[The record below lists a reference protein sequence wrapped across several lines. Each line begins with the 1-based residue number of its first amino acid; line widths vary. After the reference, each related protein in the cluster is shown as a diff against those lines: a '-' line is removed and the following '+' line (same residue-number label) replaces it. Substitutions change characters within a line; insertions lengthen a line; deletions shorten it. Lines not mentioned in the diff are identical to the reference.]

1 MLCLC
6 NLHVLYRDRFRTS
19 NRYRYNRL
27 LLPCQLTSLNFTFLL
42 LKAEAGLSMG
52 IQGNGVAE
60 ESSVNASVV
69 EVRESFLVLM
79 GQVVVSLVT
88 ISTSNGSHHPSPNGK
103 ILWDF
108 AAGNCI
114 IGYISLFT
122 RLLIY
127 GRQRG
132 LATRIVTAI

>member
-1 MLCLC
+1 
-6 NLHVLYRDRFRTS
+6 
-19 NRYRYNRL
+19 
-27 LLPCQLTSLNFTFLL
+27 
-42 LKAEAGLSMG
+42 MG

-60 ESSVNASVV
+60 ESSDNASVV

-122 RLLIY
+122 HVLIC

>member
-1 MLCLC
+1 
-6 NLHVLYRDRFRTS
+6 
-19 NRYRYNRL
+19 
-27 LLPCQLTSLNFTFLL
+27 
-42 LKAEAGLSMG
+42 MG

-60 ESSVNASVV
+60 ESSDNASVV

-88 ISTSNGSHHPSPNGK
+88 ISTSNGSHHYPSPNGK
-103 ILWDF
+103 ILSDF

-122 RLLIY
+122 RVLIC

-132 LATRIVTAI
+132 FATRIVTAI

>member
-1 MLCLC
+1 MSCM
-6 NLHVLYRDRFRTS
+6 
-19 NRYRYNRL
+19 
-27 LLPCQLTSLNFTFLL
+27 
-42 LKAEAGLSMG
+42 AEVGLSMG
-52 IQGNGVAE
+52 IQRNGVAE
-60 ESSVNASVV
+60 ESSDNASVV

-114 IGYISLFT
+114 ICCISLFT
-122 RLLIY
+122 RVLIC

-132 LATRIVTAI
+132 FASCHPNCDCDLICWHIFWVHSLRGHVAAR